1 MQNEFGEIVNRK
13 KKQKKKQVDFG
24 ISLKSRWNTKLIVST
39 LANISFLVFSL
50 LKSQFKTWTK
60 LS

>member
-39 LANISFLVFSL
+39 LANISFLVFS
-50 LKSQFKTWTK
+50 
-60 LS
+60 